1 MAFDRLGAI
10 TFGFMLVPF
19 LAYAAV
25 VFLQSRYA
33 DSTNYRQTVLS
44 TRAAFFLPGY
54 ALFMW
59 LSIMAPS
66 SFTAMS
72 VLINFVEGIS
82 FYTFFSMIIQN
93 VGGSAQTVE
102 LMISSQKEYFLCS
115 CCFPANDKALFFR
128 RTAWTMFHMLFTRVV
143 LSIIGA
149 ICYYSGSNAGKA
161 LFLVVQVVNAALVIM
176 MVVHLVNFCKIYI
189 YQHYGMYCFGPLT
202 IFRNC

>member
-25 VFLQSRYA
+25 VFLQQRYA
-33 DSTNYRQTVLS
+33 DATNHRQTVLS

-66 SFTAMS
+66 SFTAMG
-72 VLINFVEGIS
+72 VLINFVEGYS
-82 FYTFFSMIIQN
+82 FYTFFSLIISN
-93 VGGSAQTVE
+93 LGGSAQTVE

-115 CCFPANDKALFFR
+115 CCFPVNDKALFFR
-128 RTAWTMFHMLFTRVV
+128 RTAWTMFHMLFTRVG

-149 ICYYSGSNAGKA
+149 ICFYSGSSAGKT
-161 LFLVVQVVNAALVIM
+161 LFLIIQLINAVIVIT
-176 MVVHLVNFCKIYI
+176 MVVHLVNFCKSAAF
-189 YQHYGMYCFGPLT
+189 CFREN
-202 IFRNC
+202 IIMC